1 MLIRTKADWSA
12 LFSSHKYVHY
22 KAHYYLLWSIPGHH
36 NLSATRQKL
45 FYTPML
51 PYIKDECHYN
61 STTLF
66 IITDTILVL
75 SWKVLS
81 DLDVSS
87 LKIITPSSTMSTNV
101 AASYYPFSL
110 KWYRVTWSSPMLV
123 FLGYIISG
131 SDLYASIQVAVKG
144 SSIVV
149 HWLVAYNSTT
159 SVLDIYTILWGHPL
173 F

>member
-1 MLIRTKADWSA
+1 MTNIVSLLGAKKLWKAALFPTSDVSYILGVLLTKLVTSSMLHSSFLSPLLVVTSQGDHIPMYMTSKGYAYFIMLIRTKADWSA

-75 SWKVLS
+75 S
-81 DLDVSS
+81 
-87 LKIITPSSTMSTNV
+87 
-101 AASYYPFSL
+101 
-110 KWYRVTWSSPMLV
+110 
-123 FLGYIISG
+123 
-131 SDLYASIQVAVKG
+131 
-144 SSIVV
+144 
-149 HWLVAYNSTT
+149 
-159 SVLDIYTILWGHPL
+159 
-173 F
+173 